1 MIQFENVSKT
11 FDQGQT
17 FALQNLSLNIHQGE
31 TLVLLGSSGSGKTT
45 ALKLINRLIEPSLGK
60 ITIHNRDIQQID
72 LIQLRRSIGYV
83 CQGIGLFPHMTVA
96 ENMAVVFKLAKK
108 FTDSTQSD
116 IATLLER
123 FCLEPS
129 LYLNRYPHEL
139 SGGQQQRVGLARAMA
154 LEPDIILM
162 DEPFSALDGITRHE
176 IQDEMI
182 LLKKNFRKTI
192 VFVTHDLF
200 EALRLGD
207 RIAILHKGK
216 LEQIG
221 KGKEMIHSPT
231 SAFVENLFANRAKV
245 FYEIFEEIF

>member
-1 MIQFENVSKT
+1 MIQFENVNKT
-11 FDQGQT
+11 FDQGKT
-17 FALQNLSLNIHQGE
+17 FALQNFSLNIHQGE

-45 ALKLINRLIEPSLGK
+45 ALKLINRLIEPSSGK
-60 ITIHNRDIQQID
+60 ITIHSQDIQQLD

-96 ENMAVVFKLAKK
+96 ENIAVVFKLAKRPM
-108 FTDSTQSD
+108 TQND
-116 IATLLER
+116 IAALLER
-123 FCLEPS
+123 FCLNPS
-129 LYLNRYPHEL
+129 RYLDRYPHEL

-182 LLKKNFRKTI
+182 LLKKNFNKTI

-200 EALRLGD
+200 EALRIGD
-207 RIAILHKGK
+207 RIAIIHKGK

-221 KGKEMIHSPT
+221 KGKEMINSPI
-231 SAFVENLFANRAKV
+231 SPFVENLFANRAKV
-245 FYEIFEEIF
+245 FYEIFEELF